1 MVRKLRRRPRSD
13 NHVNQIRGRRRGLGR
28 RIYLLMLAVL
38 GLGLANYL
46 WGGLVLLH
54 ADGIV
59 LRDRTTVAA
68 TSVVRI
74 EAVHVR
80 HGQSVQAGEILLHVG
95 SAEILDRVAD
105 LSARDADLAQ
115 REAALRSRIRLA
127 ADLLPLAKQRAEEA
141 AGVLTRLDGA
151 VGRGLVLTERYD
163 NAMRANYDA
172 QTTRLRLASERKSLD
187 AEVAALTEARRTL
200 TDALTS
206 LKSHFGDGTIRA
218 AVSGTVGTDVPAVGE
233 VYNAG
238 DPILS
243 IFSGKSYILAYLPQN
258 YLFAIKPGTAVRVTD
273 GRHSMN
279 GVITGILPV
288 SQELP
293 TAFQR
298 AFRPGDRRQLARIEL
313 PGDSPFPVFATVQ
326 VTNRFF

>member
-13 NHVNQIRGRRRGLGR
+13 NHVNQIRRRRRGLGR

-38 GLGLANYL
+38 GLGLANYF
-46 WGGLVLLH
+46 WGGLVMLH

-59 LRDRTTVAA
+59 LRDRTAVAA

-80 HGQSVQAGEILLHVG
+80 HGQSVHAGEVLLHVG

-105 LSARDADLAQ
+105 LSAREAELAQ
-115 REAALRSRIRLA
+115 REAALRSRMSLA

-141 AGVLTRLDGA
+141 AGALTRLDGA

-172 QTTRLRLASERKSLD
+172 QTARLRLASERKSLD
-187 AEVAALTEARRTL
+187 SEIAALTEARRTL
-200 TDALTS
+200 NDALTA

-218 AVSGTVGTDVPAVGE
+218 AVSGAVGADVPAVGE

-258 YLFAIKPGTAVRVTD
+258 YLFAIDRGTAVRVSD
-273 GRHSMN
+273 GRHSVN

-293 TAFQR
+293 AAFQK
-298 AFRPGDRRQLARIEL
+298 AFRPGDRRQLARIDL
-313 PGDSPFPVFATVQ
+313 PDGSPFPVFATVQ
-326 VTNRFF
+326 VTNRYF